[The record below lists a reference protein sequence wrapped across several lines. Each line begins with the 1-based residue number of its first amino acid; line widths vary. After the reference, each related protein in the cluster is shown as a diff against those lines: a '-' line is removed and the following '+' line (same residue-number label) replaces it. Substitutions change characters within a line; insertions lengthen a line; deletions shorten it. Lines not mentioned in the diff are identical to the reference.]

1 MDHTINELKIMGF
14 VIDDMGQLKTPM
26 FFEKESISR
35 KSKEIFKKIAR
46 FCILKSNPVITDE
59 ELIEIVGLD
68 NNSEL
73 QELKDKKYLFWY
85 VGGLQKKFLRKDFIY
100 EWFGK

>member
-1 MDHTINELKIMGF
+1 MNHIINELKVMGF
-14 VIDDMGQLKTPM
+14 VIDDRGQLKTPM

-46 FCILKSNPVITDE
+46 ICILKSNPVITEE

-73 QELKDKKYLFWY
+73 KELKDKKYIF
-85 VGGLQKKFLRKDFIY
+85 
-100 EWFGK
+100 